1 MVSPAEQKAF
11 LDALFAR
18 GALPFEDVVLL
29 LGRRGKSPPFAAL
42 SQALEFLRNERLFRI
57 VHAETGQEVALDEAV
72 FAQADRHALHLLGIE
87 EKECLMAREHAPRI
101 IADKVDVIEDKHR
114 WASVEARNFVKI
126 VGDPE
131 MAMPM
136 VERIRAFTHRF
147 AWLLACR
154 RFEAAAGL
162 ISGSIREAW
171 TAEGLRLKIESL
183 EKDYGEFECF
193 DRIEVE
199 GVYCGDQAGVNIL
212 NQMKLPKGI
221 KRAQRRGEGRFE
233 LVSVSTPNGLAIH
246 CVDVRIA
253 IIDESQRFRIC
264 GLTFAKA

>member
-29 LGRRGKSPPFAAL
+29 LGRRGKPPPFAAVA
-42 SQALEFLRNERLFRI
+42 QALEFLRNERLFRI
-57 VHAETGQEVALDEAV
+57 VHAQTRQEVALDEAV
-72 FAQADRHALHLLGIE
+72 CAQADRHALHLLGIE

-126 VGDPE
+126 VGDPG

-162 ISGSIREAW
+162 ISGSIRETW

-199 GVYCGDQAGVNIL
+199 GGNAGAKPGVNSF
-212 NQMKLPKGI
+212 NRRSCPRASSARSAAAKGDSNWY
-221 KRAQRRGEGRFE
+221 RSARRTGWP
-233 LVSVSTPNGLAIH
+233 SIVSTSGSRSSMNRSASGSA
-246 CVDVRIA
+246 V
-253 IIDESQRFRIC
+253 
-264 GLTFAKA
+264 